1 MSTLVRAGV
10 VGATGYTGFE
20 LVRLLWAHPHVELV
34 FAASRSEAG
43 KSLSDLYPTPL
54 SVPLIAADEADVNA
68 VDVLFL
74 CVPHGTAQE
83 WALRGLGAGAVVI
96 DLSADHRLRDPEAYR
111 RWYGQEH
118 QAPHLLEEAVYGL
131 TEWTKEALRSA
142 RLIANPGCY
151 PTSILLALAP
161 LLRAGLLD
169 GVAVIADSKSGVS
182 GAGRSPKRSSLF
194 VEVNEN
200 LKPYNIG
207 HVHRH
212 VAEIEQMSRD
222 LGAGRAPARFVFSP
236 HLLPVSRGIL
246 STIYVPWPDGWREGE
261 LRALYAEAYAGEP
274 FVWLLPPG
282 QTATLAHTVH
292 TNRCAISLHP
302 VQDQGHLIVVSTI
315 DNLVKGA
322 AGQAVQNMNV
332 RFGLEETSGLV
343 SLSNRR
349 GDCVGD

>member
-1 MSTLVRAGV
+1 MSTLIRAGV

-20 LVRLLWAHPHVELV
+20 LVRLLWSHPHVELV
-34 FAASRSEAG
+34 FAVSRNEAG
-43 KSLSDLYPTPL
+43 KSLADLYATPL
-54 SVPLIAADEADVNA
+54 HVPLAAIDEADVSA

-74 CVPHGTAQE
+74 CVPHGAAQD
-83 WALRGLGAGAVVI
+83 WAVQGLEASTVVI
-96 DLSADHRLRDPEAYR
+96 DLSADHRLRDPAAYR
-111 RWYGQEH
+111 HWYGHDH
-118 QAPHLLEEAVYGL
+118 QAPSLLDEAVYGL
-131 TEWTKEALRSA
+131 TEWAREALPAA

-169 GVAVIADSKSGVS
+169 GVTVIADSKSGVS
-182 GAGRSPKRSSLF
+182 GAGRTPKLSSLF

-212 VAEIEQMSRD
+212 VAEIEQLCQLLSD
-222 LGAGRAPARFVFSP
+222 GHPPAHLIFSP

-261 LRALYAEAYAGEP
+261 LRALYAEAYANEP
-274 FVWLLPPG
+274 FIWLLPPG

-302 VQDQGHLIVVSTI
+302 VPDQGHLIVVSTI

-332 RFGLEETSGLV
+332 RFGLDETSGLAP
-343 SLSNRR
+343 
-349 GDCVGD
+349 